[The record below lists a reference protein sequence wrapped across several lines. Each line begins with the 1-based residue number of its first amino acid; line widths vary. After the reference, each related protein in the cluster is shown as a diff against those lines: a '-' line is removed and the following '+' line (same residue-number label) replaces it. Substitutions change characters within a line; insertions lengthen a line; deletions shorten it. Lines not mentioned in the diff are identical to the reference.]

1 MSTLKFG
8 RLLGLVL
15 LCAVCTSVPTTTEV
29 GLGQL
34 SYDSFLLRLSHSTDE
49 DSAKVFLR
57 QACAQRLE
65 LACSALGKSISALAP
80 VPVMQGA
87 TSDTATQLIVQGRAA
102 EPLYLVVWGDSFK
115 TPLSARDTNQI
126 AVAGTDLQLTQFSV
140 EGLTPKKLYRA
151 HWVNRQGKLIA
162 VRTFESLAVGGR
174 EARIAVASCMDDA
187 FVVEQKAQWDALAG
201 ENPDALF
208 LIGDTS
214 YTDHGL
220 KGPMTLAHLWK
231 RHSETRAS
239 LHLFQLPKLIPVF
252 ALWDDHDFGKGDG
265 GSTFPL
271 KDGSRE
277 IFWAFFGNPTY
288 PGQLE
293 RGPGMSYRVEAF
305 GQAFFFLDGRYFRSP
320 PEKIAGLQAEHF
332 GRDTEAWL
340 FSSLDSRTPS
350 WLISGDQFFGA
361 YHRFE
366 SYEGDHPTSFLRFM
380 LRLKQRATPL
390 VFLSGDRH
398 LSEVMRIDASV
409 LGFQTYEFTSS
420 AIHAKTYKGSFV
432 QEPNPRQIAGKDGE
446 MNFMT
451 LRTSVAGKWEVDVRA
466 FGQRGRSLYSLEV
479 APADPAT
486 RVPEK

>member
-1 MSTLKFG
+1 VSTLKFG
-8 RLLGLVL
+8 LALLGLLVVG
-15 LCAVCTSVPTTTEV
+15 CPSVPITTET

-34 SYDSFLLRLSHSTDE
+34 SYESFLLRLSHSPDE
-49 DSAKVFLR
+49 DSAKTFLR
-57 QACAQRLE
+57 QACAQSLE
-65 LACSALGKSISALAP
+65 LACSAMGKDVSGLAP
-80 VPVMQGA
+80 IPVMQGA
-87 TSDTATQLIVQGRAA
+87 TTDTATQLIVQGKAA

-115 TPLSARDTNQI
+115 NPLSARDTHQTS
-126 AVAGTDLQLTQFSV
+126 VAGTDLQLTQFSV

-151 HWVNRQGKLIA
+151 HWVNRQGKLVA
-162 VRTFESLAVGGR
+162 MRQFESLAVGGR

-187 FVVEQKAQWDALAG
+187 FASEQKAQWEALAG

-214 YTDHGL
+214 YTDSGL
-220 KGPMTLAHLWK
+220 KGPMTLAQLWR

-239 LHLFQLPKLIPVF
+239 LQLFQLPKLIPIF
-252 ALWDDHDFGKGDG
+252 AIWDDHDFGQNDG
-265 GSTFPL
+265 NGSFAL
-271 KDGSRE
+271 KEGSRE
-277 IFWAFFGNPTY
+277 IFWAFFGNSTY

-320 PEKIAGLQAEHF
+320 PEKVAGRLAQHF

-350 WLISGDQFFGA
+350 WLISGDQFFGG
-361 YHRFE
+361 YHKYE
-366 SYEGDHPTSFLRFM
+366 SYEGNHPTSFAKFLQ
-380 LRLKQRATPL
+380 RLKQRATPI

-398 LSEVMRIDASV
+398 LSEVMRIDAAV

-420 AIHAKTYKGSFV
+420 AIHAKTFPGSFV
-432 QEPNPRQIAGKDGE
+432 QEPNPRQIAGRDGE
-446 MNFMT
+446 INFMT
-451 LRTSVAGKWEVDVRA
+451 LQTSVAGKWEVDVRA
-466 FGQRGRSLYSLEV
+466 FGRRGRSLYHIEV

-486 RVPEK
+486 RIPEK